1 MFLAGVS
8 MTPDPSIPAHVTLA
22 LGEEVVHVSSW
33 SKGGMVAQLLLLA
46 LPLAGLS
53 LPLIANGGEVLG
65 VGIVFGV
72 LAAITYALAYLSWQ
86 KRLAVVTTRNVLFV
100 AGLSKTVRAIPLE
113 QINQVTVAPGLVTVR
128 TGSILNT
135 LLLRV
140 TDAEVLAEKIEQAR
154 QVRT

>member
-1 MFLAGVS
+1 M
-8 MTPDPSIPAHVTLA
+8 SI
-22 LGEEVVHVSSW
+22 
-33 SKGGMVAQLLLLA
+33 GGH
-46 LPLAGLS
+46 S
-53 LPLIANGGEVLG
+53 TRGGEVLG

-72 LAAITYALAYLSWQ
+72 LAVITYTLAYLSWQ
-86 KRLAVVTTRNVLFV
+86 KRPAVVTTRNVLSV
-100 AGLSKTVRAIPLE
+100 AGLSKTARAISLE

-140 TDAEVLAEKIEQAR
+140 PDAEVLVEKIEQAR

>member
-1 MFLAGVS
+1 
-8 MTPDPSIPAHVTLA
+8 MTAVPSVPV
-22 LGEEVVHVSSW
+22 
-33 SKGGMVAQLLLLA
+33 Q
-46 LPLAGLS
+46 LPLAAGENIVHVEAWSKAGMLAQMLLIS
-53 LPLIANGGEVLG
+53 LPLW
-65 VGIVFGV
+65 V
-72 LAAITYALAYLSWQ
+72 LALEMIAKGGDLFSTGIAFALIAAFTFAAAYLSWQ
-86 KRLAVVTTRNVLFV
+86 KRMAVVTTRNVLFV

-140 TDAEVLAEKIEQAR
+140 KDAEVLAEKIEQAR

>member
-1 MFLAGVS
+1 MFLFGVS
-8 MTPDPSIPAHVTLA
+8 MTSDPSIPAHVTLA
-22 LGEEVVHVSSW
+22 LGEEVVHVSPW
-33 SKGGMVAQLLLLA
+33 SKGGMVAQILLLA
-46 LPLAGLS
+46 LPLAALS
-53 LPLIANGGEVLG
+53 LLLIAESGEVLG
-65 VGIVFGV
+65 GGIVFGV
-72 LAAITYALAYLSWQ
+72 LAAITYTLAYLSWQ

>member
-1 MFLAGVS
+1 
-8 MTPDPSIPAHVTLA
+8 MTPDPSVPAHVTLA
-22 LGEEVVHVSSW
+22 LDEEVVHVSQW
-33 SKGGMVAQLLLLA
+33 SKGGMVAQILLLA

-53 LPLIANGGEVLG
+53 LG

-72 LAAITYALAYLSWQ
+72 LAAITYTLAYLSWQ
-86 KRLAVVTTRNVLFV
+86 RRMAVVTTRNVLFV